1 METAMD
7 SILRWIVIWPLLGI
21 LGNLLVP
28 RRSFV
33 RLWAP
38 AMVGLAFVTAL
49 VAVWRLWMLPPGT
62 ALVDHVYRWMAV
74 GNLRVDVDLTVDAL
88 SAIMVL
94 VVTGVGFLIHVYSTG
109 YMAEDRDVARYFTY
123 LNLFTL
129 SMLVLVLAD
138 NLPLLFVGWEGV
150 GLCSYLLIGFW
161 YEKTEN
167 ASAGKKAFVVNRI
180 GDAFF
185 LLGLFALFWSL
196 GAQGTWTFAFR
207 EIEAHAAE
215 LPPAVVTAVCLL
227 LFAGATGKSAQLPL
241 YVWLPD
247 AMAGPTPV
255 SALIHAATMVTAG
268 VYLVARLHFLYA
280 MAPLALEVVVLVG
293 AATAL
298 LAATIAVAQ
307 TDIKRVL
314 AYSTVSQ
321 LGYMFIACG
330 VGAYA
335 SAIFHLM
342 THAFFKALLFLGA
355 GSVIHGM
362 HGEQDLRRMGGL
374 QVRMPT
380 TFITML
386 AGCLAIAGMPPFAG
400 FFSKDQILLHAWEWH
415 PALWVAGVLGAALTA
430 CYMFRMF
437 FLAFTGPSRAA
448 ASVREHIHEAPPSMR
463 WPLVVLAILAVLGGL
478 VGMPEH
484 WLWGDAFGAFLAP
497 VLARGAA
504 AGHSAAPMAGGSHGQ
519 VPEVAAATEVLLML
533 ASVAAAGA
541 GIGAAYTL
549 YVRRPPAR
557 ERLRARF
564 PGVERLL
571 SHAYYVDEAY
581 DALIVRPVAALAG
594 FAARVL
600 DPQVLDACVNGLASL
615 TGAVGA
621 GWRRL
626 QTGNV
631 QHYALSLLLGA
642 AAIVAYYA
650 VP

>member
-1 METAMD
+1 METTAD
-7 SILRWIVIWPLLGI
+7 SIVRWIVIWPLLGV
-21 LGNLLVP
+21 LGNLLIP

-49 VAVWRLWMLPPGT
+49 VAVWRLWMLPPG
-62 ALVDHVYRWMAV
+62 AVLVDHVYRWMAV
-74 GNLRVDVDLTVDAL
+74 GNLHVNVDLSVDAL
-88 SAIMVL
+88 SAVMVL
-94 VVTGVGFLIHVYSTG
+94 VVTGVGCLIHVYSTG

-129 SMLVLVLAD
+129 SMLLLVLAD

-180 GDAFF
+180 GDACF
-185 LLGLFALFWSL
+185 LLGLFALFWGL
-196 GAQGTWTFAFR
+196 GAQGTWTVAFR
-207 EIEAHAAE
+207 DIEASAAG
-215 LPPAVVTAVCLL
+215 LSPGLATVICLL

-280 MAPLALEVVVLVG
+280 MAPVALEVVAIVG

-362 HGEQDLRRMGGL
+362 GGEQDLRRMGGL

-380 TFITML
+380 TFVTML
-386 AGCLAIAGMPPFAG
+386 AGCLAIAGVPPFAG
-400 FFSKDQILLHAWEWH
+400 FFSKDQILLRAYEWH
-415 PALWVAGVLGAALTA
+415 PALWLAGVLGAGLTA
-430 CYMFRMF
+430 YYMFRMF
-437 FLAFTGPSRAA
+437 FLTFTGPSRAT
-448 ASVREHIHEAPPSMR
+448 ASVREHIHESPPSMR
-463 WPLVVLAILAVLGGL
+463 LPLVALAALAVVGGL
-478 VGMPEH
+478 VGLPEH

-497 VLARGAA
+497 VLAGGHGGAA
-504 AGHSAAPMAGGSHGQ
+504 GAHSTGMGPGAAHGHAPEA
-519 VPEVAAATEVLLML
+519 LLML

-541 GIGAAYTL
+541 GIGAAYLL
-549 YVRRPPAR
+549 YIRRPAER
-557 ERLRARF
+557 ARLRARF
-564 PGVERLL
+564 PGLEQLL
-571 SHAYYVDEAY
+571 SHAYYVDELY
-581 DALIVRPVAALAG
+581 EALIVRPVAALAG

-600 DPQVLDACVNGLASL
+600 DPRVIDACVNGLAQL
-615 TGAVGA
+615 TAALGG